1 MIEDVCRFISTENL
15 AELGIDHIEVNLSVV
30 QCMQGDMAEKIR
42 KNFEK
47 YKIVPGKIDFEI
59 TETAADSAYDTV
71 LKTMNDI
78 SVYGGSF
85 SLDDYGSG
93 YSNLHRVMSFP
104 YKTIKIDKSLTD
116 EAEDEK
122 KRGILLEA
130 IHLIKSLDADIIV
143 EGVETKEI
151 SDWFEAN
158 GCDFIQGFYYA
169 KPMPEKEFIEFM
181 KTRAV

>member
-1 MIEDVCRFISTENL
+1 
-15 AELGIDHIEVNLSVV
+15 
-30 QCMQGDMAEKIR
+30 
-42 KNFEK
+42 
-47 YKIVPGKIDFEI
+47 
-59 TETAADSAYDTV
+59 
-71 LKTMNDI
+71 
-78 SVYGGSF
+78 
-85 SLDDYGSG
+85 
-93 YSNLHRVMSFP
+93 MSFP